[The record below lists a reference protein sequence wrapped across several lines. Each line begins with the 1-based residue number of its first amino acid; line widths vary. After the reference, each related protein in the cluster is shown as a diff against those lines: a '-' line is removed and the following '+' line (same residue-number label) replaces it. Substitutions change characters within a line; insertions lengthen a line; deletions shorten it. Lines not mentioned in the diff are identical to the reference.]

1 MDFSKMSLYNDIS
14 PQTLIMLGIALA
26 VIFILVMLRICFDIR
41 VLSKG
46 RKEQAD
52 RVRGLLLS
60 NMLDRL
66 NIPLKNYFQK
76 TSDMDKERHIWAC
89 EHCPAPDECEHMFL
103 GEDIDPETFCPN
115 YDQLKSLKGADAKQA
130 NSQ

>member
-1 MDFSKMSLYNDIS
+1 MSIYDDIS
-14 PQTLIMLGIALA
+14 SQTLMIIGITLA
-26 VIFILVMLRICFDIR
+26 VVFVVIAFRICCDIKILR
-41 VLSKG
+41 KG

-66 NIPLKNYFQK
+66 NIPLKDYFQK

-89 EHCPAPDECEHMFL
+89 EHCPEPDECEHMFL
-103 GEDIDPETFCPN
+103 GEDIPPETFCPN
-115 YDQLKSLKGADAKQA
+115 YDELKNLRDSDNK
-130 NSQ
+130 